1 MIIQFKRSFRVALV
15 ACTLVAVVPATDV
28 HAAPQALVMP
38 MFGGAAW
45 SPRQPDGS
53 CMTTEEATVR
63 LNALKQVERLA
74 QTVSTFS
81 TDDCDTLKNLVPA
94 AKATGVKVNVGVW
107 AVDRANFEA
116 GKRALEDSIQTFGSD
131 WLNTVSVGS
140 ESLYRKEIHPQ
151 VLAQQIYDVK
161 RMVQIGDKADV
172 PVGTSEPWTS
182 WVDGANVDVIEA
194 CDFVGLNAFP
204 YWQGKPIDQGLTT
217 LQKAIYATW
226 TATSGK
232 PLVVTET
239 GWPSAGPAFE
249 EAVASLENQEKY
261 FNEAVP
267 WLLQQKIPY
276 VWFSGWDEP
285 QRPAPVEQHFGVF
298 LPDGTAKFPLTR

>member
-1 MIIQFKRSFRVALV
+1 MIIRIKRCFRVVLV
-15 ACTLVAVVPATDV
+15 ACTLVAIVPATDV

-45 SPRQPDGS
+45 SARQQDGS
-53 CMTTEEATVR
+53 CITTEEATVR

-74 QTVSTFS
+74 QTVSTTFPTS
-81 TDDCDTLKNLVPA
+81 GCDTLRNLVPA
-94 AKATGVKVNVGVW
+94 AEATGLKVNVVLFASEDQFRW
-107 AVDRANFEA
+107 EVS
-116 GKRALEDSIQTFGSD
+116 ALENLIRAFGSD
-131 WLNTVSVGS
+131 WINTVSVGY
-140 ESLYRKEIHPQ
+140 ETLYGNQLRPH
-151 VLAQQIYDVK
+151 VLAEMIYEVK
-161 RMVQIGDKADV
+161 GMVQIKYRADV

-182 WVDGANVDVIEA
+182 WVDGANAGVSGV
-194 CDFVGLNAFP
+194 CDFVGLNVFP
-204 YWQGKPIDQGLTT
+204 HRQGKPIDQGLTT
-217 LQKAIYATW
+217 LQHAVYATRE
-226 TATSGK
+226 ATSGK

-239 GWPSAGPAFE
+239 GWPSAGPTFG

-267 WLLQQKIPY
+267 WLLQEKIPY

-285 QRPAPVEQHFGVF
+285 GDEQDFGVF